1 VTSNWSSDN
10 EFSILAVDFGY
21 ILGRDPKPFPPP
33 VKVCREMVDAMGG
46 PSSPHYNRFKSLCYT
61 AFIGLRKNAN
71 LILNLIALMVDA
83 NIQDI
88 RLEPDKAVFKASI
101 AFALRC
107 TTRQALTRLL
117 DQVQEKFMLD
127 IPEEDAIKHLEVLLN
142 DTSYLTL
149 MFDKVHT
156 LAQYLRE

>member
-1 VTSNWSSDN
+1 MLCST
-10 EFSILAVDFGY
+10 VDFGY

-46 PSSPHYNRFKSLCYT
+46 PASPHYTRFKSLCYT

-88 RLEPDKAVFKASI
+88 RLEPDKAVLKVGI
-101 AFALRC
+101 
-107 TTRQALTRLL
+107 
-117 DQVQEKFMLD
+117 V
-127 IPEEDAIKHLEVLLN
+127 H
-142 DTSYLTL
+142 L
-149 MFDKVHT
+149 MFNAGLKPSDSHLVVT
-156 LAQYLRE
+156 GPRQ

>member
-1 VTSNWSSDN
+1 
-10 EFSILAVDFGY
+10 
-21 ILGRDPKPFPPP
+21 
-33 VKVCREMVDAMGG
+33 MVDAMGG
-46 PSSPHYNRFKSLCYT
+46 PSSPHYTRFKSLCYT

-88 RLEPDKAVFKASI
+88 RLEPDKAVIK
-101 AFALRC
+101 
-107 TTRQALTRLL
+107 
-117 DQVQEKFMLD
+117 VQEKFMLEMQ
-127 IPEEDAIKHLEVLLN
+127 EEDAIKTFEAMLN
-142 DTSYLTL
+142 ETSYLTL

>member
-1 VTSNWSSDN
+1 
-10 EFSILAVDFGY
+10 
-21 ILGRDPKPFPPP
+21 
-33 VKVCREMVDAMGG
+33 MGG
-46 PSSPHYNRFKSLCYT
+46 PNSPHYNRFKSLCYT

-88 RLEPDKAVFKASI
+88 RLEPDKAVLKVSSMA
-101 AFALRC
+101 AAM
-107 TTRQALTRLL
+107 LTNQNPLL
-117 DQVQEKFMLD
+117 MRNSLAMQVQEKFMLGM
-127 IPEEDAIKHLEVLLN
+127 PEEDAIKHLEALLN

>member
-1 VTSNWSSDN
+1 MMV
-10 EFSILAVDFGY
+10 FGAYHLAFPQIVDFGY

-71 LILNLIALMVDA
+71 LILNLVALMVDA

-88 RLEPDKAVFKASI
+88 RLEPDKAVLKV
-101 AFALRC
+101 C
-107 TTRQALTRLL
+107 LL
-117 DQVQEKFMLD
+117 KIRPD
-127 IPEEDAIKHLEVLLN
+127 
-142 DTSYLTL
+142 
-149 MFDKVHT
+149 
-156 LAQYLRE
+156 